1 MMQMRRKEIR
11 EVENILETWSNRER
25 SRNGSYAWRHQNEQT
40 HIAWGPLP
48 LFLGL
53 HPGPWTPICYRG
65 PRWTLEP
72 SLEDFDPAAVESDSA
87 SEL

>member
-1 MMQMRRKEIR
+1 MPKRREEIR

-40 HIAWGPLP
+40 HMHWGPCP
-48 LFLGL
+48 LFLDCTL
-53 HPGPWTPICYRG
+53 DRG
-65 PRWTLEP
+65 PRCASVDPKRTLEP
-72 SLEDFDPAAVESDSA
+72 SVEDFDPAAVESDSA